1 MSRLVRLIAPLV
13 IVMLVVA
20 AFVAFTDKPAPRHVS
35 AYFSR
40 AVSIYKGSEVRV
52 MGVKIGTV
60 TSVVPEGDQVRVSME
75 YDPQYKLPAGAKAA
89 IITPTLTADR
99 FVQIAPSYTGG
110 PQLKDGAR
118 IALPD
123 TGTPVELDRI
133 SQALSDLTQA
143 LGPNGANKDG
153 SLNTLLT
160 AGTKVLRGNG
170 QLGNQTIKNLSEAV
184 QAFGDNSGPLFDSV
198 KNMSQLTTTL
208 AANDRF
214 VGGFMDDLSSVSTE
228 LAGDRGQ
235 LAAALDALAKAV
247 GTVRTFVHDNKGMVE
262 SDVRQ
267 LTEIL
272 GVLAKRKDELNT
284 ATRIGAL
291 GLDNLTVAYDNK
303 TKSIGSR
310 LNTVDG
316 NNQPIVVGPG
326 ALLCDL
332 VEDSPNFSSA
342 DKTFYCQLFNA
353 LVAPASSKVA
363 ANPNQTTTLPA
374 QIKMGNTVPVTSLAG
389 LLSALKAGNEQ

>member
-20 AFVAFTDKPAPRHVS
+20 AFVSFTDKPSPRHVS

-214 VGGFMDDLSSVSTE
+214 VDGFMDDLSSVSTE

-353 LVAPASSKVA
+353 LVAPASDKVA
-363 ANPNQTTTLPA
+363 ANPKQTTTLPA

>member
-1 MSRLVRLIAPLV
+1 MSRLVRLILPLV

-20 AFVAFTDKPAPRHVS
+20 AFVTFTDKPEPRRVS

-60 TSVVPEGDQVRVSME
+60 TSVTPEGDQVRVSME

-89 IITPTLTADR
+89 IVTPTLTADR

-110 PQLKDGAR
+110 PLLKDGAR
-118 IALPD
+118 IALPE

-160 AGTKVLRGNG
+160 AGTKALRGNG
-170 QLGNQTIKNLSEAV
+170 QLGNETIKNLSEAV

-214 VGGFMDDLSSVSTE
+214 VDGFMTDLSSVSTE

-235 LAAALDALAKAV
+235 LAAALSALAKAV

-272 GVLAKRKDELNT
+272 GVLAKRKDELST

-303 TKSIGSR
+303 TRSIGSR

-316 NNQPIVVGPG
+316 NNQPIVVTPQ
-326 ALLCDL
+326 ALLCD
-332 VEDSPNFSSA
+332 VIKDSGKFEANQ
-342 DKTFYCQLFNA
+342 DFYCSLFDA
-353 LVAPASSKVA
+353 LLAPASAKVA
-363 ANPNQTTTLPA
+363 ANPKQTTTLPA
-374 QIKMGNTVPVTSLAG
+374 PIKLGNTAPVTSLAG
-389 LLSALKAGNEQ
+389 LLSALKMGNQQ

>member
-1 MSRLVRLIAPLV
+1 
-13 IVMLVVA
+13 
-20 AFVAFTDKPAPRHVS
+20 
-35 AYFSR
+35 
-40 AVSIYKGSEVRV
+40 VSIYKGSEVRV

-170 QLGNQTIKNLSEAV
+170 ELGNQTIKNLSEAV

-235 LAAALDALAKAV
+235 LAAALAALAKAV
-247 GTVRTFVHDNKGMVE
+247 GTVRTFVHDNKGMVV

-332 VEDSPNFSSA
+332 VQDSPNFSSA

-353 LVAPASSKVA
+353 LVAPAASKVA

>member
-1 MSRLVRLIAPLV
+1 MSRLVRYFAPLLV
-13 IVMLVVA
+13 VMLVVA
-20 AFVAFTDKPAPRHVS
+20 AFVAFTDKPEPRKVS

-60 TSVVPEGDQVRVSME
+60 TSVVPEGDQVRVSMQ

-89 IITPTLTADR
+89 IVTPTLTADR

-110 PQLKDGAR
+110 PMLKDGAR

-143 LGPNGANKDG
+143 LGPNGANKNG

-198 KNMSQLTTTL
+198 KNMSQFTTTL

-214 VGGFMDDLSSVSTE
+214 VDGFVDDLTSVSTE
-228 LAGDRGQ
+228 LSADRGE
-235 LAAALDALAKAV
+235 LSAALAALAKAV

-316 NNQPIVVGPG
+316 NNQPVVVTPQ
-326 ALLCDL
+326 ALLCDI
-332 VEDSPNFSSA
+332 VRDSGKFPG
-342 DKTFYCQLFNA
+342 DQDFYCNLFDA
-353 LVAPASSKVA
+353 LLAPASDKVA
-363 ANPNQTTTLPA
+363 ANPKQTTTLPA
-374 QIKMGNTVPVTSLAG
+374 PIKMGNTAPVTSLPG
-389 LLSALKAGNEQ
+389 LLGALKAGNAQ

>member
-1 MSRLVRLIAPLV
+1 M
-13 IVMLVVA
+13 
-20 AFVAFTDKPAPRHVS
+20 
-35 AYFSR
+35 
-40 AVSIYKGSEVRV
+40 SIYKGSEVRV

-60 TSVVPEGDQVRVSME
+60 TAVVPEGDQVRVSME

-89 IITPTLTADR
+89 IVTPTLTADR

-110 PQLKDGAR
+110 PLLKDGAR

-133 SQALSDLTQA
+133 SQALSDLTLA
-143 LGPNGANKDG
+143 LGPNGANKNG
-153 SLNTLLT
+153 SLNTLL
-160 AGTKVLRGNG
+160 AGGTKVLRGNG

-198 KNMSQLTTTL
+198 TNMSKLTTTL

-214 VGGFMDDLSSVSTE
+214 VDGFMDDLTSVSTE
-228 LAGDRGQ
+228 LSADRGE
-235 LAAALDALAKAV
+235 LSAALAALAKAV

-272 GVLAKRKDELNT
+272 GVLSKRKDELNT

-303 TKSIGSR
+303 TRSIGSR
-310 LNTVDG
+310 LDSIG
-316 NNQPIVVGPG
+316 RQQPAGRGDPAGAAVRPG
-326 ALLCDL
+326 QGLR
-332 VEDSPNFSSA
+332 E
-342 DKTFYCQLFNA
+342 
-353 LVAPASSKVA
+353 
-363 ANPNQTTTLPA
+363 
-374 QIKMGNTVPVTSLAG
+374 VPRRPG
-389 LLSALKAGNEQ
+389 LLLQPLRRAPRAGQ